1 VALGRVLIKTM
12 GGQPGTYL
20 EEENTVL
27 RRVET
32 PGRGEKNK
40 NKKKITLNK
49 K

>member
-1 VALGRVLIKTM
+1 M

-32 PGRGEKNK
+32 PGRGKKKNK
-40 NKKKITLNK
+40 IK
-49 K
+49 